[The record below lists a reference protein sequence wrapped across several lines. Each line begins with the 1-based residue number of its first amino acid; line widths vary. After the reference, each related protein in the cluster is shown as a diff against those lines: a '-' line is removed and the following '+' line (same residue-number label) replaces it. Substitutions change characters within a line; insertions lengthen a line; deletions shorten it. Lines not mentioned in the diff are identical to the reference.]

1 MNVKVAYVSIVVF
14 HISLLVALLGY
25 VATPKKS
32 RTSKRRIIMDDE
44 LGHMREAGTV
54 TEGTVPMFQ
63 LSVTTE
69 ALGQDSRYLS
79 GV

>member
-1 MNVKVAYVSIVVF
+1 
-14 HISLLVALLGY
+14 
-25 VATPKKS
+25 
-32 RTSKRRIIMDDE
+32 MDDE